1 VSARSLLLIRHGQAS
16 FSTDD
21 YDRLSPL
28 GEEQSRR
35 LGAWL
40 AACGSTPDLIAIGP
54 RERHRR
60 TAELCLEAAGIDHAP
75 LMLDG
80 LDEVDHHELL
90 ARHRPDLSGPGA
102 LRAELKQTP
111 DPHRAFQRLFADAV
125 ARWVDGVHDG
135 EYQLTWPTFRSNV
148 MHALQTLTAHPARTI
163 WAFTSGGP
171 IAVLANALLDAPV
184 AQTFKLSWPLVNTGL
199 TRLRLGQRGATLI
212 TYNAWPHLEHTGNPQ
227 LVTLR

>member
-16 FSTDD
+16 FGADD
-21 YDRLSPL
+21 YDRLSPV

-35 LGAWL
+35 LGLWL
-40 AACGSTPDLIAIGP
+40 AACGSPPDLIAIGP

-60 TAELCLEAAGIDHAP
+60 TAELCLEAAGID
-75 LMLDG
+75 LTLLTLDG

-102 LRAELKQTP
+102 LRAELKQAP
-111 DPHRAFQRLFADAV
+111 DPHRAFQRMFADAV
-125 ARWVDGVHDG
+125 VRWVDGTHDT

-148 MHALQTLTAHPARTI
+148 MHALQTLTEHPARTI

-171 IAVLANALLDAPV
+171 IAVVANALIEAPL

-212 TYNAWPHLEHTGNPQ
+212 TYNAWPHLEHADQ
-227 LVTLR
+227 HHLVTLR

>member
-1 VSARSLLLIRHGQAS
+1 VSTRSLLLIRHGQAS
-16 FSTDD
+16 FGADD
-21 YDRLSPL
+21 YDRLSPV

-35 LGAWL
+35 LGTWL
-40 AACGSTPDLIAIGP
+40 AACGSRPDLIAIGP

-60 TAELCLEAAGIDHAP
+60 TAELCLEAAGIDLP
-75 LMLDG
+75 LLTLDG

-90 ARHRPDLSGPGA
+90 ARHRPDLVGSGA
-102 LRAELKQTP
+102 LRAELKQAP
-111 DPHRAFQRLFADAV
+111 DAHRAFQRLFADAV
-125 ARWVDGVHDG
+125 ARWVDGAHDA
-135 EYQLTWPTFRSNV
+135 EYQLTWLRFRSNV
-148 MHALQTLTAHPARTI
+148 MSALQTLTEHPARTI

-171 IAVLANALLDAPV
+171 IAVLANALIDTPL

-212 TYNAWPHLEHTGNPQ
+212 TYNAWPHLEHAGNSQ

>member
-1 VSARSLLLIRHGQAS
+1 MSARSLLLIRHGQAS
-16 FSTDD
+16 FGADD

-35 LGAWL
+35 LGVWL
-40 AACGSTPDLIAIGP
+40 MAAGSTPDLIAIGP

-60 TAELCLEAAGIDHAP
+60 TAELCLEAAGIDLTP

-90 ARHRPDLSGPGA
+90 ARLRPDLDRPGA
-102 LRAELKQTP
+102 LRAELKKTP

-125 ARWVDGVHDG
+125 ARWVDGAHDA
-135 EYQLTWPTFRSNV
+135 EYQLTWPSFRSNV
-148 MHALQTLTAHPARTI
+148 MHALKTLTEHPARTI
-163 WAFTSGGP
+163 WTFTSGGP
-171 IAVLANALLDAPV
+171 IAVLANALLEAPL

-212 TYNAWPHLEHTGNPQ
+212 TYNAWPHLEHANEHH

>member
-16 FSTDD
+16 FSADD

-35 LGAWL
+35 LGSWL
-40 AACGSTPDLIAIGP
+40 ATCGSTPDLIAIGP

-60 TAELCLEAAGIDHAP
+60 TAELCLEAAGIDLPP

-90 ARHRPDLSGPGA
+90 ARYRPDLSGSGA
-102 LRAELKQTP
+102 LRAELKQTS

-125 ARWVDGVHDG
+125 TRWVDGAHDT
-135 EYQLTWPTFRSNV
+135 EYQLTWPTFRGNV
-148 MHALQTLTAHPARTI
+148 MHALQTLTEHPARTI

-171 IAVLANALLDAPV
+171 IAVLTNTLVDAPV
-184 AQTFKLSWPLVNTGL
+184 TQTFKLSWPLVNTSL

-212 TYNAWPHLEHTGNPQ
+212 TYNTWPHLEHANDHH

>member
-1 VSARSLLLIRHGQAS
+1 MSARSLLLIRHGQAS
-16 FSTDD
+16 FGAED

-28 GEEQSRR
+28 GEEQSQL
-35 LGAWL
+35 LGSWL
-40 AACGSTPDLIAIGP
+40 ATCGSPPDLIAIGP
-54 RERHRR
+54 RKRHRR
-60 TAELCLEAAGIDHAP
+60 TAELCLEAAGIDLAP
-75 LMLDG
+75 LTLDG

-90 ARHRPDLSGPGA
+90 ARLRPDLNGPGA
-102 LRAELKQTP
+102 LRAELKQAP

-125 ARWVDGVHDG
+125 ARWVDGAHDA
-135 EYQLTWPTFRSNV
+135 EYQLTWPAFRSNV
-148 MHALQTLTAHPARTI
+148 MGALQALTEHPARTI

-171 IAVLANALLDAPV
+171 IAVLANTLFDAPL

-212 TYNAWPHLEHTGNPQ
+212 TYNAWPHLERADDAA

>member
-1 VSARSLLLIRHGQAS
+1 MLLIRHGQAS
-16 FSTDD
+16 FGADD

-35 LGAWL
+35 LGSWL
-40 AACGSTPDLIAIGP
+40 TACGPTPDLIAIGP
-54 RERHRR
+54 RARHRR
-60 TAELCLEAAGIDHAP
+60 TAELCLEAAGIDLP
-75 LMLDG
+75 LVTLDG

-90 ARHRPDLSGPGA
+90 ARHRPDLSGPGV
-102 LRAELKQTP
+102 LRKELKQAS

-125 ARWVDGVHDG
+125 ARWVDGAHDT
-135 EYQLTWPTFRSNV
+135 EYQLTWPRFRGNV
-148 MHALQTLTAHPARTI
+148 MHALQALTEHSAHTI

-171 IAVLANALLDAPV
+171 IAVLANALMEAPA

-212 TYNAWPHLEHTGNPQ
+212 TYNAWPHLEHANEHH
-227 LVTLR
+227 LITLR

>member
-1 VSARSLLLIRHGQAS
+1 MSAHSLLLIRHGQAS
-16 FSTDD
+16 FGADD

-35 LGAWL
+35 LGLWL
-40 AACGSTPDLIAIGP
+40 AAGGSAPDLIAIGP
-54 RERHRR
+54 RERHRH
-60 TAELCLEAAGIDHAP
+60 TAELCLEAAGIDREP

-90 ARHRPDLSGPGA
+90 ARYRPDLSGPGA
-102 LRAELKQTP
+102 LRAELKQAA
-111 DPHRAFQRLFADAV
+111 DPHRAFQCLFADAV
-125 ARWVDGVHDG
+125 ARWVDGAHDS
-135 EYQLTWPTFRSNV
+135 EYQLAWPNFRSNV
-148 MHALQTLTAHPARTI
+148 MAALQTLSEHPARTI

-171 IAVLANALLDAPV
+171 IAVLANALIDAPL

-212 TYNAWPHLEHTGNPQ
+212 TYNTWPHLEHANEHH

>member
-1 VSARSLLLIRHGQAS
+1 MLLIRHGQAS
-16 FSTDD
+16 FSADE

-60 TAELCLEAAGIDHAP
+60 TAELCLEAAGIDREP

-80 LDEVDHHELL
+80 LDEVDHHDLL
-90 ARHRPDLSGPGA
+90 ARLRPDLNGSGA

-111 DPHRAFQRLFADAV
+111 DPHRAFHHLFADAI
-125 ARWVDGVHDG
+125 ARWVDGAHDA
-135 EYQLTWPTFRSNV
+135 EYQLTWPTFRGNV
-148 MHALQTLTAHPARTI
+148 MHALQTLTEHPARTT

-171 IAVLANALLDAPV
+171 IAVVANALLDAPL
-184 AQTFKLSWPLVNTGL
+184 AQAFKLSWPLVNTGL

-212 TYNAWPHLEHTGNPQ
+212 TYNAWPHLEHANGHH

>member
-1 VSARSLLLIRHGQAS
+1 VSACSLLLIRHGQAS
-16 FSTDD
+16 FGEDD

-35 LGAWL
+35 LGVWL
-40 AACGSTPDLIAIGP
+40 GASGSTPDLIAIGP

-60 TAELCLEAAGIDHAP
+60 TAELCLEAAGIDREP
-75 LMLDG
+75 LTLDG

-102 LRAELKQTP
+102 LRAELKQAL

-125 ARWVDGVHDG
+125 ARWVDGAHDT
-135 EYQLTWPTFRSNV
+135 EYQLTWPSFRSNV
-148 MHALQTLTAHPARTI
+148 LQALQTLTSHPARTT

-171 IAVLANALLDAPV
+171 IAVLTNTLTEAPL

-212 TYNAWPHLEHTGNPQ
+212 TYNAWPHLEHANDHH